1 MRVIS
6 GKKRGLKLKS
16 IPDSNVRPTL
26 DRIKE
31 NLFNIIGQEIQDKI
45 FLDFFGGFGG
55 IGIEA
60 YSRGAKVYISEIS
73 KENFKV
79 ISENLDKLN
88 ASEIKAYNLDYTE
101 LLNKLINLNIKAD
114 YIYLD
119 PPYIFTKEKYEE
131 IIFNIISKDILK
143 EDGIIIVET
152 EKKLDS
158 INEFSEEIREKINI
172 IDHRKYGRNSLIFIQ
187 KKG

>member
-6 GKKRGLKLKS
+6 GKKRGLKLIS
-16 IPDSNVRPTL
+16 VPNSNVRPTL

-31 NLFNIIGQEIQDKI
+31 NLFNLIGLEIEDKV
-45 FLDFFGGFGG
+45 FVDFFGGFGG

-73 KENFKV
+73 KENFK
-79 ISENLDKLN
+79 IILENLEKLN
-88 ASEIKAYNLDYTE
+88 TDEIKAYNLDYKE
-101 LLNKLINLNIKAD
+101 LIQKLNYLNVKAD

-119 PPYIFTKEKYEE
+119 PPYTFTKEEYEE
-131 IIFNIISKDILK
+131 IILNILLKDILK
-143 EDGIIIVET
+143 TDGTIIVET
-152 EKKLDS
+152 EKNLDS
-158 INEFSEEIREKINI
+158 INEFSEKIQEKLDMV
-172 IDHRKYGRNSLIFIQ
+172 DHRKYGRNSLIFMQ